1 MGLRQFSFTKGAI
14 YIAVQIL
21 GSIFAALL
29 ILIIIPYKFE
39 GEGVTSI
46 EFPNIPKSIPTYCSF
61 IMQFIGSGFYVWTY
75 YALIVDCRAPS
86 NIFGFAIGGVSILC
100 DLCFGEMVGGCINPV
115 KYIGPRLVTAEL
127 SEPWVYFTAP
137 LLGGIFAGFYFDFFV
152 LERKEKE
159 ELFDEDDDD
168 QFLTTDPSPEDKN
181 DFGTLINTNR
191 NSLKNMLFTKN
202 NSEKDIDADDK
213 KEDDLRESK
222 EQSHLQSQSSLS
234 NI

>member
-1 MGLRQFSFTKGAI
+1 M
-14 YIAVQIL
+14 
-21 GSIFAALL
+21 
-29 ILIIIPYKFE
+29 IIIPYKFQ

-46 EFPNIPKSIPTYCSF
+46 EFPNIPDSIPTYRSF

-127 SEPWVYFTAP
+127 SEPWIYFTAP

-159 ELFDEDDDD
+159 ELIDEDDEDE
-168 QFLTTDPSPEDKN
+168 FTDNKPAPEEKN
-181 DFGTLINTNR
+181 DFGTLVNTKN
-191 NSLKNMLFTKN
+191 NSLKKLLFTKN
-202 NSEKDIDADDK
+202 NSEKGINVKSK
-213 KEDDLRESK
+213 KEDDVSESK
-222 EQSHLQSQSSLS
+222 EDSQLQSKSSLS